1 MISYMTGILAD
12 AEPEKAIL
20 EINGIGW
27 EIVIHAR
34 AFSRLP
40 RLGERITLHTHM
52 QVLENEFKLYGFLTV
67 DELRLFKLLL
77 TVSGIG
83 ARGAANLLAHIEPAD
98 FYLAVASQDEKTLV
112 KLPGIGKKTAQR
124 LLFELK
130 DKVQDL
136 DTTGQVSAEN
146 SAMDDVIDALEA
158 LGYSRSEVFPL
169 LRELVESGKYSNRV
183 EENVKLV
190 LKMKNSS
197 QLK

>member
-1 MISYMTGILAD
+1 MIAFMTGVLAD

-20 EINGIGW
+20 EINGIGC
-27 EIVIHAR
+27 EIAIHAR

-67 DELRLFKLLL
+67 EELKLFKLLL
-77 TVSGIG
+77 GVSGIG

-98 FYLAVASQDEKTLV
+98 FYLAVASQDEKSLV
-112 KLPGIGKKTAQR
+112 RLPGIGKKTAQR

-130 DKVQDL
+130 DKIQDFNS
-136 DTTGQVSAEN
+136 TGEVSGSN
-146 SAMDDVIDALEA
+146 NAMDDVIDAMEA
-158 LGYSRSEVFPL
+158 LGYSRSEVFPFI
-169 LRELVESGKYSNRV
+169 RELVESGNFSNRV

-190 LKMKNSS
+190 LKIKTSS
-197 QLK
+197 QFK

>member
-112 KLPGIGKKTAQR
+112 KLPGIGKKTAQS
-124 LLFELK
+124 F
-130 DKVQDL
+130 
-136 DTTGQVSAEN
+136 
-146 SAMDDVIDALEA
+146 I
-158 LGYSRSEVFPL
+158 
-169 LRELVESGKYSNRV
+169 
-183 EENVKLV
+183 
-190 LKMKNSS
+190 
-197 QLK
+197 

>member
-1 MISYMTGILAD
+1 MFAFLTGVLVD
-12 AEPEKAIL
+12 AEPERAIL

-27 EIVIHAR
+27 EVAIHAR
-34 AFSRLP
+34 TFSRLP

-67 DELRLFKLLL
+67 EELKLFKLLL

-98 FYLAVASQDEKTLV
+98 FYLAVSSQDEKTLV

-130 DKVQDL
+130 DKVQEL
-136 DTTGQVSAEN
+136 DSTGQVYAEN
-146 SAMDDVIDALEA
+146 SSMDDVIDALEA
-158 LGYSRSEVFPL
+158 LGYSRSEVFPAI
-169 LRELVESGKYSNRV
+169 RELVESGKFSERI

-197 QLK
+197 KLK